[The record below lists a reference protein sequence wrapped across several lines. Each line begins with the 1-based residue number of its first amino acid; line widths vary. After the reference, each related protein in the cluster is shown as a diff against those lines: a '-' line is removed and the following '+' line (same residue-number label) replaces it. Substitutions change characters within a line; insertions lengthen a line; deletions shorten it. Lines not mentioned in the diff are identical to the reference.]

1 MAGTRYTVQDCS
13 LTGWGDVVYE
23 GDLQEVVMQKLS
35 TELQVTISD
44 VTMSLAA
51 WTDPE
56 HWSEEWALELSVPE
70 DEVADAV
77 AGLIAAAQEPA

>member
-13 LTGWGDVVYE
+13 LMGWGDVVYE
-23 GDLQEVVMQKLS
+23 GDLGEAVMQKIS
-35 TELQVTISD
+35 TELQVTISG

-70 DEVADAV
+70 SEVVHAV
-77 AGLIAAAQEPA
+77 AELIEAAQEPA